1 MNLFERFIIDS
12 GAESMPET
20 QYMKNVYSAALQS
33 VQSGEAESLW
43 ASGEPERLAEKI
55 GNDAAIVALF
65 AVAGPIGG
73 YSVEPIGRFP
83 QRFASEKMA
92 PLIKK
97 EL

>member
-1 MNLFERFIIDS
+1 MNLFEKFIREQ

-20 QYMKNVYSAALQS
+20 AYMKNVYSTALQS
-33 VQSGEAESLW
+33 VQSGEAKNFWE
-43 ASGEPERLAEKI
+43 SGEPERLAEKI

-65 AVAGPIGG
+65 AVAGSVGG

-83 QRFASEKMA
+83 QRLAKKKMA
-92 PLIKK
+92 PLIKE

>member
-1 MNLFERFIIDS
+1 MNIFEKFIANS
-12 GAESMPET
+12 GVESMPET
-20 QYMKNVYSAALQS
+20 PYMKAVYSAALQS
-33 VQSGEAESLW
+33 VQSGEAESIW

-65 AVAGPIGG
+65 AVAGPTGG

-83 QRFASEKMA
+83 QRFAAEKMA

-97 EL
+97 EI

>member
-1 MNLFERFIIDS
+1 MNLFERFITDS

-20 QYMKNVYSAALQS
+20 PYMKNVYNAALQS
-33 VQSGEAESLW
+33 VKSGEAESLW
-43 ASGEPERLAEKI
+43 ASGDPERLAEKI

-65 AVAGPIGG
+65 AVAGSVGG